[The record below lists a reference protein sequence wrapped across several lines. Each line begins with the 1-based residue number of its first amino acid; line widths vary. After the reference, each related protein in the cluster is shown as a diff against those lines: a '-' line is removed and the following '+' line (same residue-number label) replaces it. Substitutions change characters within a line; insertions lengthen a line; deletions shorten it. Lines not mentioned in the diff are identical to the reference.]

1 MELRTFHTIVTD
13 KGEQTCGDIGVSADE
28 WLDLLRKEAAM
39 QYIDTLLCFLREPW
53 HEGSCTVV
61 GSKYGKPSLHYN
73 GKITGFSK
81 WVQRQLNRFRLVS
94 LDGKITYWCIPMEKG
109 WDSPRGFIWLMRKE
123 LVQALQMYLMESLI
137 HQFESSKSSASI
149 NEMKGEGFYDDELYQ
164 IICNYF
170 GIECEDIDKR
180 PKHFTEIINGFA
192 AKYGDKV
199 QEIIQ
204 IELPKY
210 DAVQALFLCMKE
222 YMGNMKK
229 ETKDKKYTWIP
240 YYKEFAEKLL
250 QFRSN
255 RKELLVMIYNHRKE
269 LHVDYLHDKEGKDDL
284 LTDIDPFSIFGIFN
298 RYIEHL
304 NRLNAVRIFKD
315 LLNLKSPIPDDF
327 EGVPILNNQK
337 SYFFGYRDKRN
348 ENDIENLWIILEKII
363 NDENIED
370 AFNKV
375 IRQYNIN
382 INITMALFWVR
393 PNDFLALDTKNRT
406 YLERYKIILPNIV
419 PEYKK
424 YKRIID
430 DIHRKMETNEI
441 REKTFYE
448 LSANAEKNHLIDT
461 QIDNIQSKYAEYIEL
476 LKVAH
481 NLVLTGA
488 PGTGKTYM
496 AQRIAKG
503 MGCAEDEI
511 CFVQFH
517 PSYDYT
523 DFVEGLRPIEN
534 SDGQI
539 GFERRDGVFKDFC
552 KRAVKNLIDSKKSVE
567 SLTNEL
573 SWEEKLQQFIEIA
586 IENNT
591 IFNLSV
597 GSEFTIDEFRQRT
610 IIIHNEK
617 NEKTK
622 QIAVNADEIIEMLEW
637 LESLHDNDVQFDN
650 GKDLG
655 DYICRKFPKIPTPA
669 KYYALVIA
677 KAIRKMKTPTPDA
690 PANKV
695 ERKPFVFIIDEINR
709 GEVSKIFGEL
719 FYAIDPGYRGNND
732 VRVKTQYQNLV
743 PDTDVFAEGFYV
755 PENVYILATM
765 NDIDRSVESMDF
777 AMRRRFTW
785 KEVLPTDTDDMLDVL
800 DCADKAKA
808 TMNRLNEVI
817 STTDGLGSAYQVG
830 PSYFLK
836 LRDNGNDFDKLWK
849 MNIEPLLKE
858 YLRGFRM
865 ADEIL
870 KKLNRAYFADET
882 AEEN

>member
-28 WLDLLRKEAAM
+28 WLDLLRKEAAK
-39 QYIDTLLCFLREPW
+39 QYIDTLLCFLREPG

-73 GKITGFSK
+73 GKITGFAK

-94 LDGKITYWCIPMEKG
+94 LDGKMTYWCIPMEKG

-137 HQFESSKSSASI
+137 HQFENIKSSDLPDRTDD
-149 NEMKGEGFYDDELYQ
+149 EDFYDDGIYRIARIYFDDDELYR
-164 IICNYF
+164 IICTYF
-170 GIECEDIDKR
+170 GIECKEADDR
-180 PKHFTEIINGFA
+180 PSHYGEIVNGFA
-192 AKYGDKV
+192 TKYGNKV
-199 QEIIQ
+199 QEILRNKAPDYKNKSLSSAI
-204 IELPKY
+204 
-210 DAVQALFLCMKE
+210 QALFRYMKE
-222 YMGNMKK
+222 YMKKMESTKNIEETRAYWLVGFSFGGNDSQIERFFKNNIWEGGFDNSDRQLQLVQSIKK
-229 ETKDKKYTWIP
+229 GDILILKSVSTKGEKHDVPFLRIKGVGIVESDMSSKQKTDSSTLCSCDVKYI
-240 YYKEFAEKLL
+240 KVDEKDFVGSDYGG
-250 QFRSN
+250 FRKTVHKAN
-255 RKELLVMIYNHRKE
+255 RKAQ
-269 LHVDYLHDKEGKDDL
+269 
-284 LTDIDPFSIFGIFN
+284 P
-298 RYIEHL
+298 
-304 NRLNAVRIFKD
+304 
-315 LLNLKSPIPDDF
+315 
-327 EGVPILNNQK
+327 
-337 SYFFGYRDKRN
+337 
-348 ENDIENLWIILEKII
+348 
-363 NDENIED
+363 
-370 AFNKV
+370 
-375 IRQYNIN
+375 
-382 INITMALFWVR
+382 
-393 PNDFLALDTKNRT
+393 
-406 YLERYKIILPNIV
+406 
-419 PEYKK
+419 
-424 YKRIID
+424 IID
-430 DIHRKMETNEI
+430 YVNSLLYTEVIGTPSE
-441 REKTFYE
+441 
-448 LSANAEKNHLIDT
+448 
-461 QIDNIQSKYAEYIEL
+461 YAEYIEL
-476 LKVAH
+476 LKETH

-496 AQRIAKG
+496 SQRIAKD
-503 MGCAEDEI
+503 MGCAKDEM

-785 KEVLPTDTDDMLDVL
+785 KEVLPADTDDMLDVL
-800 DCADKAKA
+800 DCADEAKA

-817 STTDGLGSAYQVG
+817 STTDGLGTAYQVG

-836 LRDNGNDFDKLWK
+836 LRDNGNDFDKLWH

>member
-1 MELRTFHTIVTD
+1 MTKERTLHITINS
-13 KGEQTCGDIGVSADE
+13 KGEQTCGDLGISTDE
-28 WLDLLRKEAAM
+28 WLDLLRKEQARR
-39 QYIDTLLCFLREPW
+39 YIETLSYLLREQG
-53 HEGSCTVV
+53 HKASCTML
-61 GSKYGKPSLHYN
+61 SAKYGEPSQHYN
-73 GKITGFSK
+73 GKVTGFAK
-81 WVQRQLNRFRLVS
+81 WVQKELNRFNIK
-94 LDGKITYWCIPMEKG
+94 DTEGDNAYWCIPMEKG
-109 WDSPRGFIWLMRKE
+109 RHSPKGFIWLMRKE
-123 LVQALQMYLMESLI
+123 LVQALQMYLMEVVI

-229 ETKDKKYTWIP
+229 ETKNYWLVGFSFGGNDSQIERFFKNNIWEGGFDNSDRQLQLVQSIKKGDILILKSVST
-240 YYKEFAEKLL
+240 KGEKHDVPFLRIKGVGIVESDMSSKQKTDSSTL
-250 QFRSN
+250 CSCDVKYIKVDGKDFVGSDYGGFRKTVHKAN
-255 RKELLVMIYNHRKE
+255 RKAQ
-269 LHVDYLHDKEGKDDL
+269 
-284 LTDIDPFSIFGIFN
+284 P
-298 RYIEHL
+298 
-304 NRLNAVRIFKD
+304 
-315 LLNLKSPIPDDF
+315 
-327 EGVPILNNQK
+327 
-337 SYFFGYRDKRN
+337 
-348 ENDIENLWIILEKII
+348 
-363 NDENIED
+363 
-370 AFNKV
+370 
-375 IRQYNIN
+375 
-382 INITMALFWVR
+382 
-393 PNDFLALDTKNRT
+393 
-406 YLERYKIILPNIV
+406 
-419 PEYKK
+419 
-424 YKRIID
+424 IID
-430 DIHRKMETNEI
+430 YVNSLLYTEGIGTPSE
-441 REKTFYE
+441 
-448 LSANAEKNHLIDT
+448 
-461 QIDNIQSKYAEYIEL
+461 YAEYIEL
-476 LKVAH
+476 LKETH

-496 AQRIAKG
+496 AQRIAKD
-503 MGCAEDEI
+503 MGCTKEEM

-567 SLTNEL
+567 SLANEL

-597 GSEFTIDEFRQRT
+597 GSEFTIDEIRQRI

-622 QIAVNADEIIEMLEW
+622 QIAVNADEIIEL
-637 LESLHDNDVQFDN
+637 LANNVQLDNV
-650 GKDLG
+650 KDIR
-655 DYICRKFPKIPTPA
+655 DYFKRKFPTQA
-669 KYYALVIA
+669 DSYAFVIV

-785 KEVLPTDTDDMLDVL
+785 KEVLPADTDDMLDVL
-800 DCADKAKA
+800 DCADEAKA

>member
-1 MELRTFHTIVTD
+1 MTKERTLHITINS
-13 KGEQTCGDIGVSADE
+13 KGEQSCGDLGISTDE
-28 WLDLLRKEAAM
+28 WLDLLRKEQARR
-39 QYIDTLLCFLREPW
+39 YIETLSYLLREQG
-53 HEGSCTVV
+53 HKASCTML
-61 GSKYGKPSLHYN
+61 SAKYGEPSQHYN
-73 GKITGFSK
+73 GKVTGFAK
-81 WVQRQLNRFRLVS
+81 WVQKELNRFNIK
-94 LDGKITYWCIPMEKG
+94 DTEGDNAYWCIPMEKG
-109 WDSPRGFIWLMRKE
+109 RHSPKGFIWLMRNE
-123 LVQALQMYLMESLI
+123 LVEALQMYLMESLI
-137 HQFESSKSSASI
+137 HKFESSKSSASI

-229 ETKDKKYTWIP
+229 ETKDKKYTWIL

-255 RKELLVMIYNHRKE
+255 RKELLVMIYDHRKE

-298 RYIEHL
+298 RRIDHL
-304 NRLNAVRIFKD
+304 NRLNAVRLFKD
-315 LLNLKSPIPDDF
+315 LLSLKSPIPDDF
-327 EGVPILNNQK
+327 EGVPILNNQR

-393 PNDFLALDTKNRT
+393 PNDFLAIDTKNRT

-419 PEYKK
+419 PEYKE

-496 AQRIAKG
+496 SQRIAKD
-503 MGCAEDEI
+503 MGCTKEEM

-523 DFVEGLRPIEN
+523 DFVEGLRPIDK
-534 SDGQI
+534 SDDSI
-539 GFERRDGVFKDFC
+539 GFERRDGVFKEFC
-552 KRAVKNLIDSKKSVE
+552 KKAAKNLIDSKKSVE
-567 SLTNEL
+567 SLTKEL

-597 GSEFTIDEFRQRT
+597 GSEFTIDEIRQRT

-617 NEKTK
+617 NKKTK
-622 QIAVNADEIIEMLEW
+622 QIAVNADEIIEL
-637 LESLHDNDVQFDN
+637 LANDVQLN
-650 GKDLG
+650 NVKDIR
-655 DYICRKFPKIPTPA
+655 DYFKRKFSTQADSYAFVIVKAVQEIKVPTT
-669 KYYALVIA
+669 I
-677 KAIRKMKTPTPDA
+677 IS
-690 PANKV
+690 ANKV
-695 ERKPFVFIIDEINR
+695 ERKDFVFIIDEINR

-719 FYAIDPGYRGNND
+719 FYAIDPGYRGNTE

-743 PDTDVFAEGFYV
+743 PETDVFAEGFYV
-755 PENVYILATM
+755 PENVYILASM

-785 KEVLPTDTDDMLDVL
+785 KEIKPADTEYMLDEL
-800 DCADKAKA
+800 DCANEAKA
-808 TMNRLNEVI
+808 CMKRLNKII
-817 STTDGLGSAYQVG
+817 SDTDGLGEAYQVG
-830 PSYFLK
+830 SSYFLK
-836 LRDNGNDFDKLWK
+836 LKDNAGNFEKLWQ

-858 YLRGFRM
+858 YLRGFRR

-870 KKLNRAYFADET
+870 SEFRKAYFAT
-882 AEEN
+882 NSIEE